1 MAEYRSVVC
10 ISLVTMASNEL
21 LKQYVVGSSVLVA
34 ATAASYAA
42 SARDDSAYMM
52 SPVKRQ
58 TDRQTD
64 RQTARQDTYPA
75 HISSYSRFSVQP
87 TTHCHEQL

>member
-64 RQTARQDTYPA
+64 RQDTYPA